1 MISENAQKFKASK
14 PQFFNKTD
22 VLEYLLK
29 GVTSQIDQMKTVN
42 LLKELAIKV
51 EEATT
56 QKEIEFLYPEFDL
69 QLKNL
74 EDVAKDLREQ
84 IQEAKLFAAKGIAA

>member
-1 MISENAQKFKASK
+1 MISEIAQQFKAKK

-29 GVTSQIDQMKTVN
+29 GVTSQVDQMKTVS
-42 LLKELAIKV
+42 LLKELATKV
-51 EEATT
+51 GEPDT

-84 IQEAKLFAAKGIAA
+84 IQEAKLFAAKGINA

>member
-22 VLEYLLK
+22 VLEFLLK
-29 GVTSQIDQMKTVN
+29 GVISQLEQMKMVAV
-42 LLKELAIKV
+42 LKELADKYS
-51 EEATT
+51 EPQT
-56 QKEIEFLYPEFDL
+56 QKEIEFLYPEYDL
-69 QLKNL
+69 QRKNL
-74 EDVAKDLREQ
+74 EDVAADLRQQ